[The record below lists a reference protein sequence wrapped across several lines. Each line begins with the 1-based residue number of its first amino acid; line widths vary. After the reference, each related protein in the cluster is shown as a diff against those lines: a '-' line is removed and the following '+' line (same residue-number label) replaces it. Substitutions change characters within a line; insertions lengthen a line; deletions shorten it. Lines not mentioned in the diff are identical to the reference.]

1 MLEHEYTQLGG
12 ISRLSVGRWLGMISA
27 MVSAAIVFVLLWSVN
42 LAQSMGLPVNL
53 PPSLLSLVGAGVVFS
68 ILAWLLNRHAWR
80 WRLMQLVL
88 QVPDLSGDWT
98 CTGRTIETNL
108 NPAYDWTG
116 KVTIV
121 QSWDK
126 IRIRLKTDTSASNS
140 KSAALIKDEADGWRI
155 FYNYSNEPNIEQT
168 ELRTHKGFGEILF
181 SKDLRSGAGEYF
193 NGNGRYTFGTMKLEK
208 IDNG

>member
-1 MLEHEYTQLGG
+1 MLEHEYTHLGG
-12 ISRLSVGRWLGMISA
+12 ISRLNVGRCLGIISA
-27 MVSAAIVFVLLWSVN
+27 AASAGIVFVLLWSVN

-68 ILAWLLNRHAWR
+68 VLAWLLNRHAWR
-80 WRLMQLVL
+80 WRIMQYVL

-98 CTGRTIETNL
+98 CTGRTIGTNL
-108 NPAYDWTG
+108 NSEYDWKG
-116 KVTIV
+116 AVTIV

-140 KSAALIKDEADGWRI
+140 KSAALVKDEADGWRV
-155 FYNYSNEPNIEQT
+155 FYSYSNEPRIGETGLNAH
-168 ELRTHKGFGEILF
+168 RGVAEILF
-181 SKDLRSGAGEYF
+181 DKNLKAGNGEYF
-193 NGNGRYTFGTMKLEK
+193 NGHGRYTFGTMKLEK